1 MAMYNLSVCK
11 TFLYP
16 TLLMFLAACATSPK
30 VAPVSDAADI
40 KKPTIV
46 DARGVPMTDTAVK
59 DLLHKGNDIGQATM
73 VTELV
78 RVIETITKDPI
89 SAGNDA
95 RALVD
100 GPETFKAMFEA
111 IETARHHIHVE
122 TFILDDDE
130 IGRELCDRLI
140 ERRKSG
146 VEVRIIYDAFG
157 SRNVTDELVKELTDV
172 GVELYKY
179 HPINPAE
186 DYRIWRSNNRDHRK
200 IVIVDGRIAFTGGIN
215 ISEVYAESSLSI
227 SRSNKSQEDVVD
239 RGWRDTH
246 VRIAGPVVRQFQ
258 NLFVNVWKEHDPEA
272 RFDSKQYYPELK
284 PQGDIL
290 ARVVASRGGDE
301 EFELYTVLLAAVSH
315 ARERIWIT
323 QAYFAPNESFLEAIR
338 DASRRGVD
346 VRLLLPGVSDAPL
359 VLQASRADY
368 AELLEAGVRIYERT
382 GTTLHAKTAV
392 IDGVWSTIGSANFD
406 YRSFLHNHEVNAEI
420 VDRDFAE
427 TMEKLFLNDLKQAEE
442 ISVRSW
448 RKRPLMQRVKEMT
461 GSALR
466 YWF

>member
-1 MAMYNLSVCK
+1 MLNLSVRK
-11 TFLYP
+11 AFLYP
-16 TLLMFLAACATSPK
+16 TLLGLLASCASSPK
-30 VAPVSDAADI
+30 VAQVNVSADI
-40 KKPTIV
+40 ERPTIV
-46 DARGVPMTDTAVK
+46 DARGVPMTDNAVK
-59 DLLHKGNDIGQATM
+59 SLLRKGNDVAKTAM
-73 VTELV
+73 LTELV
-78 RVIETITKDPI
+78 RVIETITKDPLV
-89 SAGNDA
+89 AGNDA
-95 RALVD
+95 RVLVD

-111 IETARHHIHVE
+111 IETAQHHIHVE
-122 TFILDDDE
+122 TFILDDDDV
-130 IGRELCDRLI
+130 GRELCDRLI

-157 SRNVTDELVKELTDV
+157 SRNVTEELVNELTDA
-172 GVELYKY
+172 GIHLYKY
-179 HPINPAE
+179 HPINPTE
-186 DYRIWRSNNRDHRK
+186 DARVWRSNNRDHRK
-200 IVIVDGRIAFTGGIN
+200 ILIVDGRVAFTGGIN

-227 SRSNKSQEDVVD
+227 SKSSKGQEEAD

-258 NLFVNVWKEHDPEA
+258 NLFVNVWKENDPDA
-272 RFDSKQYYPELK
+272 RFDSKDYYPDLK

-301 EFELYTVLLAAVSH
+301 EYELYTVLLAAVSH
-315 ARERIWIT
+315 AREKIWIT
-323 QAYFAPNESFLEAIR
+323 QAYFAPNESFLEAVR
-338 DASRRGVD
+338 DAARRGVD
-346 VRLLLPGVSDAPL
+346 VRLLLPGISDAPL

-392 IDGVWSTIGSANFD
+392 IDGVWSTIGSANLD

-420 VDRDFAE
+420 VDREFAQ

-442 ISVRSW
+442 ISVQSW
-448 RKRPLMQRVKEMT
+448 RRRPLIQRVKEIT

>member
-1 MAMYNLSVCK
+1 MYNLSVRK
-11 TFLYP
+11 EFVYS
-16 TLLMFLAACATSPK
+16 TLLLFLASCASSPK
-30 VAPVSDAADI
+30 VAQVSPAADI

-46 DARGVPMTDTAVK
+46 DAHGVPLTDTEIK
-59 DLLHKGNDIGQATM
+59 NLLHKGNTVGQAAM
-73 VTELV
+73 LTELV
-78 RVIETITKDPI
+78 RVIESITKDPI

-95 RALVD
+95 RVLVD

-111 IETARHHIHVE
+111 IDAAQHHIHVE

-130 IGRELCDRLI
+130 IGRELSDRLI
-140 ERRKSG
+140 ARSKAG
-146 VEVRIIYDAFG
+146 VEVRVIYDAFG
-157 SRNVTDELVKELTDV
+157 SRNVTDELVKKLTDV
-172 GVELYKY
+172 GVQLYKY

-186 DYRIWRSNNRDHRK
+186 DHRIWRSNNRDHRK
-200 IVIVDGRIAFTGGIN
+200 ILIVDGRVAFTGGIN

-227 SRSNKSQEDVVD
+227 SKSNKSQKDVVD

-246 VRIAGPVVRQFQ
+246 VRLAGPVVHQFQ

-272 RFDSKQYYPELK
+272 NFDTIKYYPDID
-284 PQGDIL
+284 PQGDKL

-301 EFELYTVLLAAVSH
+301 EYELYTVLLAAVSH
-315 ARERIWIT
+315 AREKIWIT
-323 QAYFAPNESFLEAIR
+323 QAYFAPNESFLEALR
-338 DASRRGVD
+338 DAARRGVD

-368 AELLEAGVRIYERT
+368 AGLLEAGVRIYERT

-392 IDGVWSTIGSANFD
+392 IDGVWSTIGSANLD
-406 YRSFLHNHEVNAEI
+406 YRSFLHNHEANAEI
-420 VDRDFAE
+420 VDRQFAQ
-427 TMEKLFLNDLKQAEE
+427 TMERLFLNDLKQAEE

-448 RKRPLMQRVKEMT
+448 RKRPLMQRMKEMM